1 MRSSVEKHRQEYLC
15 HYWFSSLVF
24 PPSQAPRN
32 PNTYETQT
40 IMDAPITD
48 QKPSAEIQA
57 VVMQLWNVVRETS
70 QASAGAV
77 SERNALSKKYAAIEI
92 TLQQEAQKTAKM
104 QSYIEHLQEEA
115 RLKEEEFIKLQ
126 QQYRDIQEISRHREE
141 TIQELRRSVMEQEE
155 QSAKLNILVQEQA
168 RNIEERV
175 RELVAQE
182 DELEQLREELDASNE
197 RAMASAQELGELQPL
212 YIDLQEEKV
221 LLTQETEQLRWQLT
235 AVTEQTSQERAE
247 LEATQERKLTDAHA
261 ENGRLLVEME
271 EFKRLWNESEQRIRV
286 LEAERGEASAK
297 IETAIQQAQ
306 QDTLAWQQIA
316 EEQEQT
322 FAARE
327 RTLREELATATND
340 SERVSQLQNDL
351 QAAQKLLIL
360 EKAAHDQALQALSA
374 THAQEREHLQA
385 SLSAELEMV
394 RAELAEVQQSAETQA
409 AKLTEAHTQA
419 ITRLEQD
426 LEASQNLMDEKQQ
439 RFVNERE
446 TLQQQ
451 LLQTQ
456 NAHTQAS
463 ERITELE
470 TNLLAQ
476 VESAREQEHR
486 AAEASNHQA
495 EEELLAK
502 LAEQQTA
509 QQARFDEAL
518 EQYKREAQIRL
529 EMELDVSRQVLSMK
543 DREIDLL
550 RANIE
555 TLQATTTRAEASA
568 DEREVRITE
577 LEALLRDLEAQR
589 TKLEHTLE
597 TAPHLPS
604 MSDFERTQLA
614 GKVRQM
620 LSRVEAALEEE
631 VR

>member
-1 MRSSVEKHRQEYLC
+1 
-15 HYWFSSLVF
+15 
-24 PPSQAPRN
+24 
-32 PNTYETQT
+32 
-40 IMDAPITD
+40 
-48 QKPSAEIQA
+48 
-57 VVMQLWNVVRETS
+57 
-70 QASAGAV
+70 
-77 SERNALSKKYAAIEI
+77 
-92 TLQQEAQKTAKM
+92 
-104 QSYIEHLQEEA
+104 
-115 RLKEEEFIKLQ
+115 
-126 QQYRDIQEISRHREE
+126 
-141 TIQELRRSVMEQEE
+141 
-155 QSAKLNILVQEQA
+155 
-168 RNIEERV
+168 
-175 RELVAQE
+175 
-182 DELEQLREELDASNE
+182 
-197 RAMASAQELGELQPL
+197 
-212 YIDLQEEKV
+212 
-221 LLTQETEQLRWQLT
+221 
-235 AVTEQTSQERAE
+235 
-247 LEATQERKLTDAHA
+247 
-261 ENGRLLVEME
+261 
-271 EFKRLWNESEQRIRV
+271 
-286 LEAERGEASAK
+286 
-297 IETAIQQAQ
+297 
-306 QDTLAWQQIA
+306 
-316 EEQEQT
+316 
-322 FAARE
+322 
-327 RTLREELATATND
+327 
-340 SERVSQLQNDL
+340 L
-351 QAAQKLLIL
+351 QATQKLLIL